1 MASADIPTPVLR
13 CTHQGCRSK
22 PFRTKSNLTRHIK
35 SMHGP
40 KATMLCGEER
50 ANSSFNN
57 KRHESK
63 CSRCIEIKSQR
74 SRAGV
79 SNGVQHASSDD
90 TPPADFLAEGGMATE
105 LSAILEDDL
114 HLFDISTLL
123 YYDDHSYPDQNY
135 S

>member
-1 MASADIPTPVLR
+1 MTASDVPTPIFN
-13 CTHQGCRSK
+13 CTQQGCRSK
-22 PFRTKSNLTRHIK
+22 PFRTRSNLTRHIK

-57 KRHESK
+57 KRHENK
-63 CSRCIEIKSQR
+63 CSRCLEIKSQQ

-79 SNGVQHASSDD
+79 SNGDQHASSDD
-90 TPPADFLAEGGMATE
+90 MSPADPPAESGRATE
-105 LSAILEDDL
+105 LSAIPDDDSEL
-114 HLFDISTLL
+114 PDMSTWFN
-123 YYDDHSYPDQNY
+123 DDSFYPYHNW